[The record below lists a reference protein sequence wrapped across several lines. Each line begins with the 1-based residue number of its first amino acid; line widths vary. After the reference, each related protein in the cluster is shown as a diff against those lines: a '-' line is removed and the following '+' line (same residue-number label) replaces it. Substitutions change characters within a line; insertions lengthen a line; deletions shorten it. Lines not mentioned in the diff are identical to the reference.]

1 MKIIPVEELIKEREY
16 LVEIL
21 NDLKNKLKTA
31 KGKERKDLL
40 HAIDQTE
47 DWIIYTDMDIA
58 SGGQRIYEDG
68 DELPF

>member
-31 KGKERKDLL
+31 KGKEKKDLL
-40 HAIDQTE
+40 YAIDQTE

-58 SGGQRIYEDG
+58 SGGQRIFEDE